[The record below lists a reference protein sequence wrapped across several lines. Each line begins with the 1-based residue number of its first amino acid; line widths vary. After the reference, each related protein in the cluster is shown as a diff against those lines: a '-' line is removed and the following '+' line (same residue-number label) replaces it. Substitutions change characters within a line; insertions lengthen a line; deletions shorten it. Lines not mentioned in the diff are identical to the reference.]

1 MDNNTKVVKQAKQK
15 KINKIKIILS
25 TIALSSCLLL
35 GGLFLNMDKMA
46 GAAKID
52 NNKEIGAFMIH
63 EPTIKY
69 GFVLD
74 TFHVTQ
80 SEIQANQFLSDLL
93 LQYKVDYIDI
103 DQLVQKTNDIFD
115 VRNFRVGK
123 PYMILNT
130 DTTTAADYF
139 IYEPSVYN
147 YLVYDLKNHS
157 VEKVEREIIT
167 KIESAAGI
175 IESSLWQTMIDNN
188 LSFELTAEMEDALA
202 WSIDFHHIQKD
213 DRFKLIYERHY
224 IDGKPVGIGEI
235 KGAYF
240 KNFDNEFYAFY
251 FENDVHSGFY
261 DLEARPMEK
270 AFLKSPVKY
279 SRISSRYNLRR
290 FHPILRRTKAHLGTD
305 YAAPYGTPIF
315 AVADGVV
322 TKATRSRGN
331 GKYVKIKH
339 DGVYQTQYL
348 HMSKFGE
355 GIKPGVHVKQGE
367 TIGYVG
373 STGLATGPHVCFRF
387 WKNGRQVNHLKED
400 LPPPEPMPKKDIP
413 RFNVLKDTLKKQL
426 DMVQFEIKDKEPI
439 SSGEQVLEQDSTAS
453 SNP

>member
-1 MDNNTKVVKQAKQK
+1 MDNTTKTFKQAKQK
-15 KINKIKIILS
+15 KVNKKRILLSLMLLASFFMIGSLLINMNKQ
-25 TIALSSCLLL
+25 
-35 GGLFLNMDKMA
+35 A

-52 NNKEIGAFMIH
+52 EKVNIGAFAIVS
-63 EPTIKY
+63 PTLKY

-74 TFHVTQ
+74 TFQVTR

-93 LQYKVDYIDI
+93 LQYKVEYIDI
-103 DQLVQKTNDIFD
+103 DRLVQNTNEIFD

-123 PYMILNT
+123 PYMILNA
-130 DTTTAADYF
+130 DTTSAADYF
-139 IYEPSVYN
+139 IYEPSVYS

-157 VEKVEREIIT
+157 VKKVEREIFT
-167 KIESAAGI
+167 KIESTAGI
-175 IESSLWQTMIDNN
+175 IESSLWQTMIDNDV
-188 LSFELTAEMEDALA
+188 SFELTAKMEDALA
-202 WSIDFHHIQKD
+202 WSIDFHHIQKE
-213 DRFKLIYERHY
+213 DRFKLIYEQHY
-224 IDGKPVGIGEI
+224 IEGQPVGVGEI

-240 KNFDNEFYAFY
+240 KNFDDEFYAFY

-290 FHPILRRTKAHLGTD
+290 FHPVLRRTKAHLGTD
-305 YAAPYGTPIF
+305 YAAPYGTPIY
-315 AVADGVV
+315 AVADGVI
-322 TKATRSRGN
+322 TKATRSSGN

-339 DGVYQTQYL
+339 DETYQTQYL

-387 WKNGRQVNHLKED
+387 WKNGRQVNHLREN
-400 LPPPEPMPKKDIP
+400 LPPPEPMAAEDIP
-413 RFNVLKDTLKKQL
+413 RFNILKDTMKRKL
-426 DMVQFEIKDKEPI
+426 DLVQFVVHEKEII
-439 SSGEQVLEQDSTAS
+439 EQTEEVQQDSTAS